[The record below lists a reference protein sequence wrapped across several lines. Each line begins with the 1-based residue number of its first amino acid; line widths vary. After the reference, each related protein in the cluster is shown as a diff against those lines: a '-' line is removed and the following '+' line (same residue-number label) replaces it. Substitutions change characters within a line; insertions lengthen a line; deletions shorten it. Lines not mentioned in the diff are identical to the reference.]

1 MIPLHCFYPVGL
13 GFGVWGAGGKK
24 AFGKGVGQ
32 CRVPGQALVCA
43 AERFG
48 DTLCLGSLPAGGPRS
63 PTHPQHVATHVLPQ
77 QGAQMRPPPPGSCQ
91 ARRPQR
97 KAQQSPPLPH
107 GRGAGRGVQGG
118 GIPDRGARP
127 GPLPALEPERVPDVP
142 VEVAPPPS
150 QPSVVPR
157 RVLSSCSARR
167 CFLGKRALRWASG
180 QLPPSECREPR
191 EHLPVLGGR
200 AINNEKEKGV

>member
-1 MIPLHCFYPVGL
+1 MSE
-13 GFGVWGAGGKK
+13 
-24 AFGKGVGQ
+24 
-32 CRVPGQALVCA
+32 VPP
-43 AERFG
+43 RR
-48 DTLCLGSLPAGGPRS
+48 GSLVPYSSPACGYPRS
-63 PTHPQHVATHVLPQ
+63 AP
-77 QGAQMRPPPPGSCQ
+77 
-91 ARRPQR
+91 ARSSDEAAASRPQR

-118 GIPDRGARP
+118 GIPDRWARP

-150 QPSVVPR
+150 QPSVVPWR
-157 RVLSSCSARR
+157 ALSSCSARR

-191 EHLPVLGGR
+191 EHLPVLGGQ